1 MAPAGLVYLLFGFFA
16 RCGGSSADFGE
27 ELSFFQFSNT
37 EPGLPAEKARRKEI
51 RRVGKSTARGKAS
64 GFFFSGPQG
73 NGRIKRCCV
82 LNRPAANSF
91 SNKFL
96 KKSKF
101 LLQIEGN
108 ADILPCGLMLFFYTL
123 FNGSG
128 RRLITLVLFN
138 LGLCVWPKADMSLIS
153 AFFLRPACLPPFRL
167 SVFHIPSDKPPSEYA
182 AAAHRSGLPG
192 SLR

>member
-1 MAPAGLVYLLFGFFA
+1 MAPVGLVYLLSGFFA
-16 RCGGSSADFGE
+16 RCGGSSAGFDE

-51 RRVGKSTARGKAS
+51 RRVGKSTARDKAS

-101 LLQIEGN
+101 LLQIEEN
-108 ADILPCGLMLFFYTL
+108 ADTLSCGLMLFFYTL

-128 RRLITLVLFN
+128 RRLIILVLFN
-138 LGLCVWPKADMSLIS
+138 
-153 AFFLRPACLPPFRL
+153 
-167 SVFHIPSDKPPSEYA
+167 
-182 AAAHRSGLPG
+182 
-192 SLR
+192 